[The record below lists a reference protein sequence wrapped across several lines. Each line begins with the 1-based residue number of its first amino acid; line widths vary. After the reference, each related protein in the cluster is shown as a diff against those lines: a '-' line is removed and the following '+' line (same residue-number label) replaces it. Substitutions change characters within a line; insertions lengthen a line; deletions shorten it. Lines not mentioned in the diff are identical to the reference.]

1 MVNVIAE
8 LGINHQGDMNIMK
21 KLITTAKDCGANF
34 VKGQKREPKEYL
46 SETQYNMPYD
56 NDNSFGSTYGE
67 HKENLEF
74 SVQQWEELFTYSE
87 DIGIKIFT
95 SVFDVTSAKNM
106 NKLGMEIFKIGSGEV
121 TNLELLQ
128 EIKSYNKPI
137 IISTGMSTLEEI
149 DAAIDIFDQNDD
161 LTLMHTTSSYPCI
174 ETDINL
180 RILETIR
187 NRYNFPIG
195 LSGHY
200 VQGNGAIE
208 SAALALGAT
217 WFERHFTLDRTMKG
231 TDHAASLEDA
241 GLIRV
246 IKSIR
251 SVENAMGS
259 QEKKVLDC
267 ELPTRLKVRGY

>member
-1 MVNVIAE
+1 MVNIIAE
-8 LGINHQGDMNIMK
+8 LGINHQGDLNIMK

-34 VKGQKREPKEYL
+34 VKGQKREPKKYL
-46 SETQYNMPYD
+46 SKKQYNMPYD
-56 NDNSFGSTYGE
+56 NVNSFGSTYGE

-161 LTLMHTTSSYPCI
+161 LVLMHTTSCYPCI

-180 RILETIR
+180 RILETIK

-200 VQGNGAIE
+200 VQGSGAIE
-208 SAALALGAT
+208 SAAFALGAT

>member
-1 MVNVIAE
+1 MVNIIAE
-8 LGINHQGDMNIMK
+8 LGINHQGDLNIMK
-21 KLITTAKDCGANF
+21 KLITTAKDSGANF
-34 VKGQKREPKEYL
+34 VKGQKREPKKYL
-46 SETQYNMPYD
+46 SKKQYNMPYD

-161 LTLMHTTSSYPCI
+161 LVLMHTTSCYPCI

-180 RILETIR
+180 RILETIK

-200 VQGNGAIE
+200 VQGSGAIE
-208 SAALALGAT
+208 SAAFALGAT